1 MAKARASIQMENL
14 KDQHNKENIDLKA
27 QDRAAG
33 RVLEQSLEKPEAA
46 AAMPGGPEG
55 SVEASA

>member
-1 MAKARASIQMENL
+1 MALENQ

-33 RVLEQSLEKPEAA
+33 RVLEQTLEKPEEA
-46 AAMPGGPEG
+46 AAMPGGVEG